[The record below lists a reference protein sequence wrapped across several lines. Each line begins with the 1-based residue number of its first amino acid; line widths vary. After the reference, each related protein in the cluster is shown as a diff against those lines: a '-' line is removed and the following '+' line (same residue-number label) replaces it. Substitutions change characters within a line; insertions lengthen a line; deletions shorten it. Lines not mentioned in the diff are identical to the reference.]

1 MKHLKLFTILISL
14 LFCLSSGTIKADTIY
29 IQVPGGQTLCQDTN
43 NFTTFVFYKP
53 LGFGSTMWNI
63 NLVPYG
69 SGDSLI
75 FTPTAIGTYSIGAS
89 WNGNDEAASLQ
100 LFSTP
105 PAHAQFELPWGG
117 GSVNATNDT
126 VWMCGTS
133 VSVASNT
140 IGSEATSYTWHGPG
154 VNNSS
159 DDPIPLTTPGTYYF
173 ERVNPCGIVRDTFE
187 LVSLPYTLPVFTD
200 AVFCNTPV
208 SLTLDPGPGWNYSWT
223 PGGATT
229 QTLFVDTAGTY
240 TVNLTNLCTSGSA
253 SMTVEHQSFPQPDM
267 LYLPGDVLCAD
278 SIVVMSPD
286 QGGYLYDTYSWSNG
300 ATTPTISISGLSG
313 GSGNYY
319 VTVTQGSCSATTGFT
334 LQFYQEPVQPE
345 ICIVTVDT
353 ATNKNMVVWTA
364 DYEPFPGCPQYAAT
378 ASYNIYKAVGFN
390 TWNLIGNVAV
400 NQEHTFVD
408 VNSNPASVSNLYKIT
423 MVDECGVESQK
434 TFYHKTVLLS
444 VTQGGN
450 PGEIP
455 LMWTSYVDESG
466 LFQVDKY
473 YIYRSSDSNNMQ
485 LYDSVPGYNTS
496 YVDQNVFTQYY
507 YLVGVS
513 KYGGCDPSPAQGQP
527 GTLREGS
534 FSNKTMNVIT
544 GTQVRGFEEIS
555 VLPNPAHGYINF
567 KTNIDNFTVDILNI
581 LGQVLIREKSKKTID
596 IQTLPAGTY
605 FVKVKTGDAEYQQ
618 KIIVY

>member
-117 GSVNATNDT
+117 GSINATNDT
-126 VWMCGTS
+126 VWMCSSS
-133 VSVASNT
+133 VVVGSNT
-140 IGSEATSYTWHGPG
+140 NSLECTYWQWSGPSFFSTTSPVTL
-154 VNNSS
+154 S
-159 DDPIPLTTPGTYYF
+159 TPGTYVF
-173 ERVNPCGIVRDTFE
+173 ECGNPCGVTRDTFQ
-187 LVSLPYTLPVFTD
+187 LVALPYTLPVFTD

-240 TVNLTNLCTSGSA
+240 TVNLSNVCTSGSA

-313 GSGNYY
+313 GAGNYY

-345 ICIVTVDT
+345 ICIVTVN
-353 ATNKNMVVWTA
+353 AGLNKNMIIWTA
-364 DYEPFPGCPQYAAT
+364 DDEPFPGDAQYSPT
-378 ASYNIYKAVGFN
+378 AGYNIYKWAGGSN
-390 TWNLIGNVAV
+390 WTLLGNVPV
-400 NQEHTFVD
+400 SQEHAFVD
-408 VNSNPASVSNLYKIT
+408 MSSNPPAVSARYKIT
-423 MVDECGVESQK
+423 MVDDCEVESSK
-434 TFYHKTVLLS
+434 SYYHQTILLS
-444 VTQGGN
+444 VMAGGN
-450 PGEIP
+450 PGEVP
-455 LMWTSYVDESG
+455 LIWTEYRDESNVFVVDQYEIWRGNYPDSLEYLVSTPFTSYNDIGVYT
-466 LFQVDKY
+466 QKY
-473 YIYRSSDSNNMQ
+473 YQIVVTKS
-485 LYDSVPGYNTS
+485 
-496 YVDQNVFTQYY
+496 
-507 YLVGVS
+507 
-513 KYGGCDPSPAQGQP
+513 GGCDPTPAFLKGGAKTLITGSSSNITNNVVTGITANGSINVSIYPNPSSGIFHIDGDQIARVVITDQVGKIITAIDNPSMVDLSVYAQGVYFARVSDKQ
-527 GTLREGS
+527 GS
-534 FSNKTMNVIT
+534 
-544 GTQVRGFEEIS
+544 QV
-555 VLPNPAHGYINF
+555 
-567 KTNIDNFTVDILNI
+567 
-581 LGQVLIREKSKKTID
+581 
-596 IQTLPAGTY
+596 TY
-605 FVKVKTGDAEYQQ
+605 KLMVK
-618 KIIVY
+618 